1 MNLKDY
7 NKIYFNDLTNSQLN
21 NIIDEYVR
29 GFKAD
34 RNKSMLKDKLITGMT
49 YEEVAEEYDMSV
61 RQVKYIISNTLQ
73 MIVTHLRVEN

>member
-7 NKIYFNDLTNSQLN
+7 NNLYFNDLTNSQLT

-34 RNKSMLKDKLITGMT
+34 RNKSMLKSKLITGMT

-73 MIVTHLRVEN
+73 TIVTHLRVEN

>member
-7 NKIYFNDLTNSQLN
+7 NNLYFNDLTNSQLT

-34 RNKSMLKDKLITGMT
+34 RNKSMLKSKLITGMT

>member
-1 MNLKDY
+1 MTVKDY
-7 NKIYFNDLTNSQLN
+7 NNLYFNDLTNSQLT

-34 RNKSMLKDKLITGMT
+34 RNKSMLKSKLITGMT

-73 MIVTHLRVEN
+73 QIVTHLWVEN

>member
-1 MNLKDY
+1 MTVKDY
-7 NKIYFNDLTNSQLN
+7 NNLYFNDLTNSQLT

-34 RNKSMLKDKLITGMT
+34 RNKSMLKSKLITGMT

-73 MIVTHLRVEN
+73 QIVTHLRVED

>member
-7 NKIYFNDLTNSQLN
+7 NNLYFNDLTNSQLT

-34 RNKSMLKDKLITGMT
+34 RNKSMLKSKLITGMT

-73 MIVTHLRVEN
+73 QIVTHLRVEN